1 LCNPITLTPGVAVTQ
16 AVNPG
21 LLNKSQPAPGAAGF
35 YKGQQVFMG
44 LNGKV
49 VDANGNPVMR

>member
-1 LCNPITLTPGVAVTQ
+1 
-16 AVNPG
+16 VNPG